1 MTSFKRIC
9 LVALLGAAVAIA
21 GCGGDEEGE
30 PIPAQTAQALQAELD
45 GVQARIDNGSAGAC
59 NDILE
64 GERGPNLER
73 VQQLLDG
80 LPDDVDPDVRS
91 ALEDSFNR
99 LWELVQED
107 CDEKAQEEESQQE
120 EPEPAPEPT
129 PTETET
135 APEPTPTETEEEPV
149 PTDPEEV
156 PLPPDGDGDNGG
168 GVPGDGNGNGNG
180 GGGAGPGA
188 AKTNGKKD
196 K

>member
-1 MTSFKRIC
+1 MTSFKRIF
-9 LVALLGAAVAIA
+9 LVALLGAGLATV
-21 GCGGDEEGE
+21 GCGGDDEGA
-30 PIPAQTAQALQAELD
+30 PIPAQTAQALQTELD
-45 GVQARIDNGSAGAC
+45 GVQARLDNGSAGAC

-120 EPEPAPEPT
+120 EPEPEPEPT
-129 PTETET
+129 PTETEPE
-135 APEPTPTETEEEPV
+135 PEPTPTETEPEPV
-149 PTDPEEV
+149 PTTPEET
-156 PLPPDGDGDNGG
+156 PLPPEGDGNNGGAVPGEGNGG
-168 GVPGDGNGNGNG
+168 GV
-180 GGGAGPGA
+180 GPGA
-188 AKTNGKKD
+188 AKEKKA

>member
-1 MTSFKRIC
+1 MTSLKRIF
-9 LVALLGAAVAIA
+9 LLALLGAALAIS
-21 GCGGDEEGE
+21 GCGGDDEGE
-30 PIPAQTAQALQAELD
+30 PIPADAAAALEAELD

-91 ALEDSFNR
+91 ALEDSFDR

-120 EPEPAPEPT
+120 PEPEPEPT

-135 APEPTPTETEEEPV
+135 ETEPEPPPTDTAPV
-149 PTDPEEV
+149 PTEPEEA
-156 PLPPDGDGDNGG
+156 PLPPEGDGDNDGEL
-168 GVPGDGNGNGNG
+168 PGEGNG
-180 GGGAGPGA
+180 GGVGPGA
-188 AKTNGKKD
+188 AKGKEK
-196 K
+196 KG

>member
-1 MTSFKRIC
+1 MTSLKRIF
-9 LVALLGAAVAIA
+9 LLALLGAAVAIS
-21 GCGGDEEGE
+21 GCGGDDEGE
-30 PIPAQTAQALQAELD
+30 PIPADAAAALEAELD

-91 ALEDSFNR
+91 ALEDSFDR

-107 CDEKAQEEESQQE
+107 CEEKAREEQSQQE
-120 EPEPAPEPT
+120 PEPEPEPT

-135 APEPTPTETEEEPV
+135 EPEAPPTDTAPV
-149 PTDPEEV
+149 PTEPDEA
-156 PLPPDGDGDNGG
+156 PLPPEGDGDNDGEL
-168 GVPGDGNGNGNG
+168 PGEGNG
-180 GGGAGPGA
+180 GGVGPGA
-188 AKTNGKKD
+188 SKAKGKKG
-196 K
+196 